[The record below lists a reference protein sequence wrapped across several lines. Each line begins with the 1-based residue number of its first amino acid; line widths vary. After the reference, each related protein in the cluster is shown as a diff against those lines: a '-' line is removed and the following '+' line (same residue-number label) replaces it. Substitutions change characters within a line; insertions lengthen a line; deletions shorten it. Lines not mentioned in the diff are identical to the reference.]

1 MRDLTRVISC
11 AFIYPVSYGT
21 VLTALADPTRRS
33 ILEQLRFGEQ
43 PAGEL
48 GRGLPITQPAVSKHL
63 RVLRE
68 AGLVRERRSG
78 TQRIYAIEPT
88 ALHELQAW
96 IEGFWSDALTAFG
109 DTAESTYERDAMTTT
124 SLPAVEH
131 GIDLRCSADHAFTVF
146 TERIATWWPLH
157 LHSIGAG
164 LEGRTAVDCVIEPGP
179 GGRVYEVLENGTQLD
194 WGRVVAWQP
203 GRLLE
208 LDWNPSLTTRPY
220 TTVTV
225 RFTPAG
231 DDACRVDVTHRG
243 WELLEQPAE
252 ARASYDEGWP
262 VTLELVRTA
271 AEH

>member
-1 MRDLTRVISC
+1 M
-11 AFIYPVSYGT
+11 SYGA

-33 ILEQLRFGEQ
+33 ILERLRFGEQ
-43 PAGEL
+43 AAGEL
-48 GRGLPITQPAVSKHL
+48 GRGLPISQPAVSKHL

-68 AGLVRERRSG
+68 AGLVRERRAG
-78 TQRIYAIEPT
+78 TQRIYAVEHT

-109 DTAESTYERDAMTTT
+109 DAAETTYERDAMTAT
-124 SLPAVEH
+124 SFPAVEH

-146 TERIATWWPLH
+146 TEQIATWWPLH

-164 LEGRTAVDCVIEPGP
+164 LDGRTAVGCVIEPVT

-194 WGRVVAWQP
+194 WGRVVTWQP

-220 TTVTV
+220 TQVAV
-225 RFTPAG
+225 RFTPTG
-231 DDACRVDVTHRG
+231 DGACRVEVTHSG
-243 WELLEQPAE
+243 WELLEQPAA
-252 ARASYDEGWP
+252 ARESYDAGWP
-262 VTLELVRTA
+262 LTLRARPGRRRSIMLN
-271 AEH
+271 